1 MSIKCKNLND
11 RQESAEQAIKLINE
25 CVKKDEGFIV
35 YTGSKSNCDIVSA
48 NQKQYYVIIGTILM
62 DAIQLNNRNSDEGF
76 SKKELAYLLDQA
88 EEFANEDE
96 EDKTIEDIKNIND
109 CLTKVLDDLKKK
121 IENLKKKESGE

>member
-1 MSIKCKNLND
+1 MSIKCKNLNN
-11 RQESAEQAIKLINE
+11 RQESAEQAIKLINK

-48 NQKQYYVIIGTILM
+48 NQEQYYIIIGTILM